1 MYGIYLAISVVMW
14 WTASNSKY
22 TMQYQG
28 KVNCKSE
35 NRWREQPTAELV
47 STSLHPKT
55 NGKLWNDDQDVLKS
69 ENVFS

>member
-1 MYGIYLAISVVMW
+1 
-14 WTASNSKY
+14 
-22 TMQYQG
+22 MQYQG

-47 STSLHPKT
+47 PTSLHPKT